1 MRKVKNIKALA
12 LALAVALS
20 GIAMAAPTFADAG
33 GIEGCAC
40 NGNDIANTV
49 VKNVSQC
56 RMYCKTVQYGNDDT
70 DGTKAQS
77 TVKTV
82 LQIVIGIIGILAVI
96 MIILGGIQYTTSAG
110 DTAKVTKAKN
120 TILYGIIGLV
130 IALLAFAIVTW
141 VLGNIG

>member
-1 MRKVKNIKALA
+1 MRKVKNIKALV
-12 LALAVALS
+12 LAAAIALS
-20 GIAMAAPTFADAG
+20 GITAVAPTFAGTNDG
-33 GIEGCAC
+33 GIDGCDCSTADMSTMKMNC
-40 NGNDIANTV
+40 
-49 VKNVSQC
+49 Q
-56 RMYCKTVQYGNDDT
+56 MYCKSVDYGNDDT

-82 LQIVIGIIGILAVI
+82 LQIVIGIIGILAVV
-96 MIILGGIQYTTSAG
+96 MIIFGGIQYTTSAG